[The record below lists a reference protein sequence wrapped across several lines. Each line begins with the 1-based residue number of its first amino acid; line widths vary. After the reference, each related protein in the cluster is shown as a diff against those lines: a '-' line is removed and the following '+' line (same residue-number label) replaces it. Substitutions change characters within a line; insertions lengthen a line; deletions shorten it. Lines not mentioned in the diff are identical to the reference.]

1 MDKRA
6 LIDRLIDDATATYAE
21 AFKRLEDTPVCRA
34 CATDDH
40 DWRDLG
46 PVKCCDCCQEYRQAT

>member
-21 AFKRLEDTPVCRA
+21 AFKRLGNDE
-34 CATDDH
+34 
-40 DWRDLG
+40 
-46 PVKCCDCCQEYRQAT
+46 

>member
-6 LIDRLIDDATATYAE
+6 LIDQLVDDATVTYAE
-21 AFKRLEDTPVCRA
+21 AFKRLGDTPTCPT
-34 CATDDH
+34 CDTGDH

-46 PVKCCDCCQEYRQAT
+46 PAECCDCCQEYRQAT